1 MISVIIPCYNE
12 EESLP
17 HFIKEMNNVID
28 EMKKVKFE
36 LIFVNDGSKDKTLEI
51 LKEMAKE
58 YKYVKYINMSRNFG
72 KEASMLAGLELS
84 SGDYVAIMDADLQ
97 DPPRL
102 LIDMYKGITE
112 EGYDCV
118 ALRRTTRKGEP
129 VVRSF
134 FAKCYYKLINKI
146 SDTEIVDGARDY
158 RLMTRQMVNSIL
170 ELKEHNRFSKGIF
183 SWVGYNTKWMIYEN
197 VERVAG
203 TTKWSFIKLFK
214 YSIESIVA
222 FTTFP
227 LIISIFVGILMLLIS
242 FILGIMLLFKGTGVT
257 ILSALILFA
266 TGLNLVFMGILG
278 LYMSKMHIELHNRP
292 QYIIKETNIK

>member
-1 MISVIIPCYNE
+1 MISVIIPCFNE

-17 HFIKEMNNVID
+17 HFIKEMNNVMD

-36 LIFVNDGSKDKTLEI
+36 LIFVNDGSRDRTLEI
-51 LKEMAKE
+51 LKQMAKE
-58 YKYVKYINMSRNFG
+58 DKRVKYINMSRNFG
-72 KEASMLAGLELS
+72 KEPSMLAGLELS
-84 SGDYVAIMDADLQ
+84 KGDYVAIMDADLQ

-118 ALRRTTRKGEP
+118 GLRRTDRKGEP

-134 FAKCYYKLINKI
+134 FANCYYKLINKI

-183 SWVGYNTKWMIYEN
+183 SWVGYKTKWMIYEN

-227 LIISIFVGILMLLIS
+227 LIVSIFVGLLMLLIS
-242 FILGIMLLFKGTGVT
+242 FILGIMLLFKGTAVAMISTLIFFALGV
-257 ILSALILFA
+257 
-266 TGLNLVFMGILG
+266 NLVFMGILG
-278 LYMSKMHIELHNRP
+278 LYISKMHVELYNRP
-292 QYIIKETNIK
+292 QYIIKETNKK

>member
-1 MISVIIPCYNE
+1 
-12 EESLP
+12 
-17 HFIKEMNNVID
+17 
-28 EMKKVKFE
+28 
-36 LIFVNDGSKDKTLEI
+36 
-51 LKEMAKE
+51 
-58 YKYVKYINMSRNFG
+58 MSRNFG

-84 SGDYVAIMDADLQ
+84 SGDYVAIMVADLQ

-112 EGYDCV
+112 GCYDCV

-227 LIISIFVGILMLLIS
+227 LIISIFVGILMLLVS
-242 FILGIMLLFKGTGVT
+242 FILGIMLFFKGTGVT

-278 LYMSKMHIELHNRP
+278 LYVSKMHIELHNRP